1 MSIFERAPGPTG
13 EAPSVAVNGLTQSF
27 GPVRALDGV
36 SLDIAPGE
44 IVCLLGHSGCG
55 KSTLLR
61 LVAGLQEPDAGSIAI
76 GGIEVAG
83 TRVFVEP
90 ERRGV
95 GLMVQDYAL
104 FPHLSVLD
112 NVAFGLPRPGT
123 PE

>member
-1 MSIFERAPGPTG
+1 MSVIERAPGVAG
-13 EAPSVAVNGLTQSF
+13 GAPSIGITGLSQRF
-27 GPVRALDGV
+27 GPVRALDDV
-36 SLDIAPGE
+36 SLEIAPGE

-61 LVAGLQEPDAGSIAI
+61 LVAGLQEPDAGSIMI
-76 GGIEVAG
+76 GGTEVAG
-83 TRVFVEP
+83 PRRFVEP

-112 NVAFGLPRPGT
+112 NVAFG
-123 PE
+123 